1 MTVGVGV
8 RVENS
13 DVRGDPGGG
22 TFARMPTR
30 REFVTRCL
38 GAAWLA
44 VPRQPQPH
52 PAPRP
57 GVTGARV
64 LTRAQLGET
73 PALAPLFDQ
82 VRAIPAVVDGIRC
95 NCGCAELPGYYSLL
109 SCFEGDAMARHCA
122 VCQGQARLAA
132 RLHREGRTL
141 DQIRDAVDARFG

>member
-1 MTVGVGV
+1 M

-13 DVRGDPGGG
+13 DVRGGRRGG
-22 TFARMPTR
+22 TFAPMVSR
-30 REFVTRCL
+30 RGFVTRCL
-38 GAAWLA
+38 GAVWLA
-44 VPRQPQPH
+44 VPRQPTPH
-52 PAPRP
+52 PTPRP

-64 LTRAQLGET
+64 LGRAQLADS
-73 PALAPLFDQ
+73 PKLVPLFDE

-95 NCGCAELPGYYSLL
+95 NCGCDELPGYYSLL

-132 RLHREGRTL
+132 RLHREGKTL

>member
-1 MTVGVGV
+1 
-8 RVENS
+8 
-13 DVRGDPGGG
+13 
-22 TFARMPTR
+22 
-30 REFVTRCL
+30 
-38 GAAWLA
+38 
-44 VPRQPQPH
+44 
-52 PAPRP
+52 
-57 GVTGARV
+57 VTGARV

-132 RLHREGRTL
+132 RLHREGKTL